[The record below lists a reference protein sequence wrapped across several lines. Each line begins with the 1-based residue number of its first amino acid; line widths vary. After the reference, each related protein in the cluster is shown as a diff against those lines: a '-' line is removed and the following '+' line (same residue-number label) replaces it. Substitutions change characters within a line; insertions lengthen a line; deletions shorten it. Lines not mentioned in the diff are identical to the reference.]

1 MLPDFFDCPFSILQ
15 RLFNIVVYFFQ
26 RRQFGKRKSTR
37 EKKAQE
43 YETQTRS
50 VGEEI
55 KTSVVLI
62 YVVTDKNQTII
73 VYNSHEFLF

>member
-1 MLPDFFDCPFSILQ
+1 VLCFCFVFLHLVYPMLPDFFDCPFSILQ

-43 YETQTRS
+43 
-50 VGEEI
+50 
-55 KTSVVLI
+55 
-62 YVVTDKNQTII
+62 
-73 VYNSHEFLF
+73 